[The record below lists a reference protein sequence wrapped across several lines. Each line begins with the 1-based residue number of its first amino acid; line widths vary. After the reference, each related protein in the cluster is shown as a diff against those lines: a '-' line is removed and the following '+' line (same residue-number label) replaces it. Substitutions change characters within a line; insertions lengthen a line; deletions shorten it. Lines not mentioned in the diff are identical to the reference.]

1 MTTLRSVDSISRLG
15 AFTGPESGAAQDDN
29 IKGSLDLAH
38 TDLDA
43 LIARTGAAGELVVGQ
58 VYATKKAAATTA
70 NTDELWTVAGGAI
83 EILSCWGQVTTIIA
97 GAPGNVSLG
106 VNATAGTTHDADF
119 TAVVALANDMF
130 GDVITFD
137 ALSGGENTAD
147 ATVNVNAGIPLSWF
161 CPAGVIEQ
169 TLSSTGTGVVTWY
182 MTYRP
187 LETGVTVTV
196 M

>member
-58 VYATKKAAATTA
+58 VYATKKAAATTT

-83 EILSCWGQVTTIIA
+83 EILSCWGQVTTIIV
-97 GAPGNVSLG
+97 GTPGNVSLR
-106 VNATAGTTHDADF
+106 VNATAGATHDADF
-119 TAVVALANDMF
+119 CAVVALANDMF

-161 CPAGVIEQ
+161 CPPGVIEQ